1 MNLTTN
7 ISFTY
12 KNSIVLLLL
21 LLSTTLRSQVTFEA
35 KVSREKLGLN
45 ERLRVDFE
53 MNEDGDNF
61 RPPEFE
67 GFRIVGGP
75 NQSVSMSWLSGEKT
89 FKKTYSFFLKP
100 LKKGNLIIPKASID
114 IKGTTYKSTPIT
126 VTITDP
132 IKKSSDPDSPAFD
145 IEEGIH
151 LVAEISNTNPYVN
164 EPITV
169 VHKLYVKP
177 NISIRN
183 WREINYPK
191 YNDFWSQDIDIKN
204 LKVEREMFR
213 GEEYRYVVL
222 RKNVLY
228 PQKTGKLEL
237 EPLTLEVTIDVP
249 TNRRDFFGSRIT
261 TTDNQTFSSKKRF
274 INVKPLPE
282 KNKPEGFTGA
292 VGKFNFIVQPSKKEV
307 KHGESL
313 DVEVSVTGQGNLKL
327 FNLPKPNFPSSLE
340 VYDPMHSENVQ
351 NNPNG
356 LKGKVSDKYTLI
368 PEYRGNYPV
377 KPVVFTYFDLES
389 ETYKQITSNE
399 FTISVIDGPNRL
411 DNGESDDNGND
422 ISYAPKME
430 INKKSQFKYIKS
442 DTALTA
448 IDNKDFLGS
457 KLYLFLSLIPFGLIP
472 FIVIWKR
479 QRDKSSLDTRGNKIR
494 QSNKLAKKYLSEA
507 KKNIGN
513 KEQFYISLE
522 KALHNFLKAKLS
534 IETSEMRKDTIK
546 NLLENR
552 MVNSHNIDAFID
564 LLESCEL
571 ARYTPSTSVTIKNDY
586 EKAVEIVLELGKQI

>member
-1 MNLTTN
+1 MSHTRN
-7 ISFTY
+7 ITSSF
-12 KNSIVLLLL
+12 KNIVALFLLLI
-21 LLSTTLRSQVTFEA
+21 STSLWSQVTFEA
-35 KVSREKLGLN
+35 EVSRKTLGLN
-45 ERLRVDFE
+45 ERLRVDFV

-61 RPPEFE
+61 RPPQFE

-75 NQSVSMSWLSGEKT
+75 NQSVSMSWLSGEKS

-100 LKKGNLIIPKASID
+100 LKKGKLIIPKASID
-114 IKGTTYKSTPIT
+114 IKGTTYKSKPIT

-132 IKKSSDPDSPAFD
+132 IKKPKNPDNPAYD
-145 IEEGIH
+145 IEDGIH
-151 LVAEISNTNPYVN
+151 LVAEISNSNPYVN

-177 NISIRN
+177 SISIRN

-191 YNDFWSQDIDIKN
+191 YNDFWSQDIDIKD
-204 LKVEREMFR
+204 LKVEREIFR

-261 TTDNQTFSSKKRF
+261 TTDNQTFSSRKRY

-340 VYDPMHSENVQ
+340 VYDPLREEKVKTTST
-351 NNPNG
+351 G

-411 DNGESDDNGND
+411 DNGESDERGSD
-422 ISYAPKME
+422 ISYIPKME
-430 INKKSQFKYIKS
+430 ISKTSQFKYIKS
-442 DTALTA
+442 DSELFA
-448 IDNKDFLGS
+448 ISEEDFLGS
-457 KLYLFLSLIPFGLIP
+457 KLYLLLSLLPFGLIP

-479 QRDKSSLDTRGNKIR
+479 KRDKSSMDVRGNKIR

-507 KKNIGN
+507 KKNIQN

-522 KALHNFLKAKLS
+522 KALHNFLKAKLT

-552 MVNSHNIDAFID
+552 GVDTNDIDTFLE

-571 ARYTPSTSVTIKNDY
+571 ARYTPSTSVTIQNDY
-586 EKAVEIVLELGKQI
+586 DKAVQIVIDLGKQI